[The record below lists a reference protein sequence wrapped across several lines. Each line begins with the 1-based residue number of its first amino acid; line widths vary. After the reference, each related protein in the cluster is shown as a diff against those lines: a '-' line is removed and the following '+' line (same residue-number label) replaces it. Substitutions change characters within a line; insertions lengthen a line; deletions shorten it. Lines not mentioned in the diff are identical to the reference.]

1 MTPKKL
7 ALIYE
12 GKAKK
17 LFSTED
23 PELVIQY
30 FKDDATAF
38 NKQKYAIIEGK
49 GILNNEISSI
59 IMGKLK
65 EILPTHFIE
74 KLNEREQLVKKVTIF
89 PIEVTVR
96 NIAAGNFVKNF
107 GVESGMVFP
116 FPSVEFYYKK
126 DELGDPA
133 ISLNQILVLE
143 IASREQMAKLEEYA
157 LKINTFLKEF
167 FAKCGIKLVDFK
179 VEFGLTS
186 KGEIVLADEISPDTC
201 RLRDI
206 QTGKILDK
214 DIFRQELGSLVEGYT
229 EVLNRVKEV

>member
-1 MTPKKL
+1 MAPKKL
-7 ALIYE
+7 ELIYE

-17 LFSTED
+17 VFSTED
-23 PELVIQY
+23 SELVIQY

-59 IMGKLK
+59 IMSKLK

-229 EVLNRVKEV
+229 EVLTRIKGI

>member
-7 ALIYE
+7 ELIYE

-17 LFSTED
+17 VFSTED
-23 PELVIQY
+23 SELVIQY

-38 NKQKYAIIEGK
+38 NKQKHAIIEGK

-59 IMGKLK
+59 IMGRLK

-143 IASREQMAKLEEYA
+143 IASREQMATLEGYA

-167 FAKCGIKLVDFK
+167 FTKCGIKLVDFK

-214 DIFRQELGSLVEGYT
+214 DIFRQELGSLVEGYS
-229 EVLNRVKEV
+229 EVLKRMKRI

>member
-1 MTPKKL
+1 MAPKKL
-7 ALIYE
+7 ELIYE

-17 LFSTED
+17 VFSTED
-23 PELVIQY
+23 SELVIQY

-59 IMGKLK
+59 IMSKLK

-179 VEFGLTS
+179 VELGLHLKIKS
-186 KGEIVLADEISPDTC
+186 KG
-201 RLRDI
+201 
-206 QTGKILDK
+206 KI
-214 DIFRQELGSLVEGYT
+214 
-229 EVLNRVKEV
+229 